1 MPSGLNLAGSLR
13 HYLDRNAITQRSL
26 KSAAMDSSTLPA
38 ADHTTHAKIIA
49 LSLAASVA
57 AGLVGM
63 MAHSPADTNARIQA
77 AGPALKA
84 GKPITVSHSGMTA
97 IR

>member
-1 MPSGLNLAGSLR
+1 
-13 HYLDRNAITQRSL
+13 
-26 KSAAMDSSTLPA
+26 MDNSTLPA
-38 ADHTTHAKIIA
+38 ADRNTHAKIIA

-57 AGLVGM
+57 AALVGM
-63 MAHSPADTNARIQA
+63 TAHSPSADTNVRIQA

-84 GKPITVSHSGMTA
+84 GKPVTVSHSGMTA